1 MKKILVLFLTVIGF
15 NSFAQR
21 GEVVISSATEV
32 SPRSSITAYDIIEGR
47 NLSEELLLKMK
58 DIELAQGDVKF
69 IPKVDLLRKLKNLNS
84 QFILPNEIKILR
96 SKSNVSR
103 MELERKIK
111 NHLLTRCN
119 ACEYTIQINSVP
131 NHLTSDWELDVNTD
145 MNNAIVNIPVYSKSN
160 PEIKGNIIA
169 EVKKY
174 ANVPVL
180 NRDAKMN
187 ESITEDMITLD
198 KRLVMRHQDIVMDK
212 KAVLGMQ
219 ASRFLNAGQIIYY
232 RDLKREQIIRK
243 GQIVKAIF
251 GQGNL
256 ELSIS
261 AVTEENGA
269 FGDVIKVKNL
279 DTHKMF
285 AAKIIDRGLVK
296 IE

>member
-1 MKKILVLFLTVIGF
+1 MKKLLVLFLTIIGF

-58 DIELAQGDVKF
+58 DIELAHGDVKF

-180 NRDAKMN
+180 NRDAKVN

-279 DTHKMF
+279 DTHKLF

>member
-1 MKKILVLFLTVIGF
+1 MKILSLFLITLISLK
-15 NSFAQR
+15 SFAQK
-21 GEVVISSATEV
+21 GEVTISSATEI
-32 SPRSSITAYDIIEGR
+32 SPRAVITAYDIIEGR
-47 NLSEELLLKMK
+47 NLSEDLLMKMK
-58 DIELAQGDVKF
+58 EIELAKGDVKY
-69 IPKVDLLRKLKNLNS
+69 IAKLDLMRKLRSLNS

-119 ACEYTIQINSVP
+119 TCEYSIQINSVP

-145 MNNAIVNIPVYSKSN
+145 LNGSIVNVPLYSKSN

-169 EVKKY
+169 EIKKY
-174 ANVPVL
+174 ASVPVL
-180 NRDAKMN
+180 IRDTKMN
-187 ESITEDMITLD
+187 ESISDEMITLE

-212 KAVLGMQ
+212 KAILGMQ
-219 ASRFLNAGQIIYY
+219 ASRFLNAGQVIYY

-269 FGDVIKVKNL
+269 YGDVIRVKNL
-279 DTHKMF
+279 DTHKLF
-285 AAKIIDRGLVK
+285 AAKVIDRGLVK

>member
-1 MKKILVLFLTVIGF
+1 MKKLLVLFLTVIGF
-15 NSFAQR
+15 NAFAQR

-32 SPRSSITAYDIIEGR
+32 SPRNTITAYDIIEGR
-47 NLSEELLLKMK
+47 NLSEDLLLKMK
-58 DIELAQGDVKF
+58 DIELAQGEVKF
-69 IPKVDLLRKLKNLNS
+69 IPKIDLLRKLKNLNS

-119 ACEYTIQINSVP
+119 TCEYTIQINSVP

-160 PEIKGNIIA
+160 PDIKGNIIA

-174 ANVPVL
+174 AHVPVL
-180 NRDAKMN
+180 NRDAKIN
-187 ESITEDMITLD
+187 ESITEEMITLD

-251 GQGNL
+251 GQGRL